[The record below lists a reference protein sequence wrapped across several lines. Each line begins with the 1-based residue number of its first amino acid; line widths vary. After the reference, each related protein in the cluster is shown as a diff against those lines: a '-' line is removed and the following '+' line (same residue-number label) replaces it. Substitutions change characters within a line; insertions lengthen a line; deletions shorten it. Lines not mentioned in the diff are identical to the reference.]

1 MSLHD
6 ELKSQAKLVAKD
18 VRAEKASAYSRRA
31 RDFMDINPDA
41 VLGVIDLI
49 HREANRKKPND
60 AMIQAFGYMFSTG
73 MEALRYKVERQHEW
87 AEDLVDEVREL
98 LFLLAKGGVISP
110 HLLMFLLNGFIE
122 AKLDPGEDL
131 TDLLGEVALEQ
142 AADTPIPDSGD
153 LDELLE
159 SIVEQVGG
167 NEFEVYAALA
177 QTSQAMPPE
186 VRQAMMGQIAA
197 SENPVLRDTGVLYL
211 LDPAP
216 EVRRTVC
223 QTIARHGSPSILSP
237 TSLRRMIAL
246 RNWLPE
252 GERHYLDAAIKM
264 ARQKQVECASWPQGK
279 VGELLASNMDGAGA
293 QSIFAV
299 VKEGRK
305 HVIASLL
312 VKQGVGVADAWCI
325 RDQSKADVKDF
336 LGHIRAETT
345 SIPVDL
351 DFLHTL
357 VPHYLAVGRKA
368 GNVPTPGF
376 LDFVEAIGIEKW
388 QPSEFSADDLLS
400 LLEKDATPSHIE
412 GKAAA
417 EVIERSNGW
426 CDESD
431 FLKSWFEDDAEVEAV
446 LSEKPRSRTPAKVNA
461 IIKSILEP
469 RRGKWVER
477 FLWTALWLKQKQD
490 LLSPWM
496 EFLVVGRE
504 LHRGRPI
511 KEIPVM
517 RNIAEVTVMAATAIR
532 F

>member
-186 VRQAMMGQIAA
+186 VRQAMMGQIA
-197 SENPVLRDTGVLYL
+197 
-211 LDPAP
+211 
-216 EVRRTVC
+216 
-223 QTIARHGSPSILSP
+223 
-237 TSLRRMIAL
+237 
-246 RNWLPE
+246 
-252 GERHYLDAAIKM
+252 
-264 ARQKQVECASWPQGK
+264 
-279 VGELLASNMDGAGA
+279 
-293 QSIFAV
+293 
-299 VKEGRK
+299 
-305 HVIASLL
+305 
-312 VKQGVGVADAWCI
+312 
-325 RDQSKADVKDF
+325 
-336 LGHIRAETT
+336 
-345 SIPVDL
+345 
-351 DFLHTL
+351 
-357 VPHYLAVGRKA
+357 
-368 GNVPTPGF
+368 
-376 LDFVEAIGIEKW
+376 
-388 QPSEFSADDLLS
+388 
-400 LLEKDATPSHIE
+400 
-412 GKAAA
+412 
-417 EVIERSNGW
+417 
-426 CDESD
+426 
-431 FLKSWFEDDAEVEAV
+431 
-446 LSEKPRSRTPAKVNA
+446 
-461 IIKSILEP
+461 
-469 RRGKWVER
+469 
-477 FLWTALWLKQKQD
+477 
-490 LLSPWM
+490 
-496 EFLVVGRE
+496 
-504 LHRGRPI
+504 
-511 KEIPVM
+511 
-517 RNIAEVTVMAATAIR
+517 
-532 F
+532 